1 MIFHA
6 EDYRKELPR
15 DKKLYG
21 WVIVDKYAA
30 TVVCVRTYFFPQ
42 FLETS
47 RSHSNAWHAQLNGK
61 VNDDSTENMPGITNG
76 HQNYEKCEK
85 KRTGKWKVNQ
95 NISKTSNCDW
105 RLGFL
110 QSSVIVFTFRF
121 TFQSPGLPLS
131 KSNYF
136 HYERNPYDLGRR
148 KRLMYI

>member
-95 NISKTSNCDW
+95 NISKTSNLW
-105 RLGFL
+105 LKIG
-110 QSSVIVFTFRF
+110 VFTIFSYSF
-121 TFQSPGLPLS
+121 HFSV
-131 KSNYF
+131 YF
-136 HYERNPYDLGRR
+136 PVTRIAFE
-148 KRLMYI
+148 